1 MTKSLRD
8 WCGGSLLLLG
18 LGLAGCGGGDLDPG
32 VPANVGY
39 VPPPAQPIM
48 GSEGKRPVMGA
59 SAKERKEGAK
69 AVAAADA
76 AALKNPP
83 PK

>member
-1 MTKSLRD
+1 MMKLLR
-8 WCGGSLLLLG
+8 GLFVGSSLLIG

-32 VPANVGY
+32 VPKDAGY
-39 VPPPAQPIM
+39 VPPPKTPNMWGDGKKPTM
-48 GSEGKRPVMGA
+48 GVTGHD
-59 SAKERKEGAK
+59 RKAGLAEA
-69 AVAAADA
+69 AAADA